1 MPRTE
6 KRATAA
12 TNIVD
17 KHDLERR
24 KEQEKCIRA
33 ISGGKEAI
41 DEKWGGG
48 GGGNNQW
55 KRSTSPTHRKILLM
69 LSEVINTNG
78 VRSFQFN

>member
-48 GGGNNQW
+48 GGEE
-55 KRSTSPTHRKILLM
+55 I
-69 LSEVINTNG
+69 TNG
-78 VRSFQFN
+78 KEVQVQHTEKFC

>member
-48 GGGNNQW
+48 GEE
-55 KRSTSPTHRKILLM
+55 I
-69 LSEVINTNG
+69 TNG
-78 VRSFQFN
+78 KEVQVQHTEKFC